1 MARPTVVATLCSP
14 SDVLR
19 ALELTPPDLMVMLW
33 GPPGVGKSDVMR
45 QFAERHGY
53 RFVKLPLASMEASDL
68 LGLPDLTEGITT
80 FAPPGLLWGLTAAA
94 EAERRR
100 EFEASKEAGDLPPD
114 AEFEPTRALLCL
126 DEIPQMSVQLMHG
139 VAALILD
146 RTVGF
151 GGLPLATGVRLV
163 GAGNREQ
170 DGAFANALGTHFR
183 SRIIHLEVGNSL
195 ADWRNFARSAGMAP
209 EIIAFLGS
217 RPRHLHDF
225 DPRSSD
231 RTFAAPR
238 TWHFASRILQSVR
251 ARGETDRHILQVLLE
266 GTVGPAAALE
276 FLAFLES
283 AAKCPSA
290 EEVVADPEQAP
301 VFKDRPD
308 MALVV
313 VENLV
318 MACRSDTRFVDGT
331 LRYVKRLATEYQS
344 VAAMALLVEDGPAE
358 MKRAVLA
365 SPHFSVIRHEA
376 SRVDQVLMRFDKA
389 IHA

>member
-19 ALELTPPDLMVMLW
+19 ALELTPPDLMLMLW
-33 GPPGVGKSDVMR
+33 GPPGVGKSDIMR

-68 LGLPDLTEGITT
+68 IGLPDLTHGLTT
-80 FAPPGLLWGLTAAA
+80 FAPPSLLWELTAAA
-94 EAERRR
+94 ETERRR
-100 EFEASKEAGDLPPD
+100 AFDEAKAAGELASD
-114 AEFEPTRALLCL
+114 AEFQPTRALLCL

-146 RTVGF
+146 RTIGF
-151 GGLPLATGVRLV
+151 GGLRLAAGVRLV

-170 DGAFANALGTHFR
+170 DGAFANTLGTHFR
-183 SRIIHLEVGNSL
+183 SRIIHLEMGSTL
-195 ADWRNFARSAGMAP
+195 PDWRNYARGVGIAP

-217 RPRHLHDF
+217 RPRYLHDF

-238 TWHFASRILQSVR
+238 TWEFASRILHSVR
-251 ARGETDRHILQVLLE
+251 AAGGEDQQTLKVLLE
-266 GTVGPAAALE
+266 GTVGPAAAAE

-290 EEVVADPEQAP
+290 EEVVADPERAP
-301 VFKDRPD
+301 TFRERPD

-318 MACRSDTRFVDGT
+318 MACRTDPVFVDGT
-331 LRYVKRLATEYQS
+331 LQYLKRLPSEYQS
-344 VAAMALLVEDGPAE
+344 IASMALLVEDGPAE

-365 SPHFSVIRHEA
+365 SPHFSVIRREA
-376 SRVDQVLMRFDKA
+376 ARADQVLMRFDKA
-389 IHA
+389 VNA